1 VKQSTKDVAKGKA
14 NEIKGKVK
22 EKAGRMTNNPRL
34 EDEGTDQKTAGK
46 VQRKVGQ
53 VEKVFED

>member
-1 VKQSTKDVAKGKA
+1 VKQSTKNVARGKA

-34 EDEGTDQKTAGK
+34 EDEGTDQRIGGK

-53 VEKVFED
+53 VQKVLED